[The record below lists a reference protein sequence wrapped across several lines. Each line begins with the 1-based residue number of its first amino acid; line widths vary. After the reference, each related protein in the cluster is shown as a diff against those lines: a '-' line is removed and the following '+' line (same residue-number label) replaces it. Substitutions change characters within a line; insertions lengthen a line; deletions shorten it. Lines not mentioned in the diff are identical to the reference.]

1 MTHMEAPER
10 LLPSVFVSH
19 LEASAEATHIISAIG
34 EVPSVPAPCDTEAP
48 AVKGIITETGPCCEA
63 TVLTT
68 ARSAVL
74 LYCHYAAQSKIL
86 GGSLEEPVSKPQ
98 TNPQWAHGIYD

>member
-1 MTHMEAPER
+1 MCMSGFAHVTHMEAPEL

-34 EVPSVPAPCDTEAP
+34 EVPSVPAPCDTEAA

-74 LYCHYAAQSKIL
+74 LYCHYAVTKQNSGRQLRRASI
-86 GGSLEEPVSKPQ
+86 
-98 TNPQWAHGIYD
+98 